1 METLFNL
8 TWLAVAGIAAACWH
22 FWPATTSTRRERAVQ
37 IVALAVLVA
46 VLFPVISLT
55 DDFQSTNAWA
65 ETEGTARKAQH
76 AAHTAIAPAV
86 IVFSALLAPAVPSR
100 PASGNLLA
108 TKLRPS
114 RGSSAIWI
122 SAASIR
128 PPPTA

>member
-1 METLFNL
+1 
-8 TWLAVAGIAAACWH
+8 VQIAAL
-22 FWPATTSTRRERAVQ
+22 V
-37 IVALAVLVA
+37 VLVA

-65 ETEGTARKAQH
+65 ETEGTVRKAQH

-108 TKLRPS
+108 TKLRPN
-114 RGSSAIWI
+114 RASSAIWI